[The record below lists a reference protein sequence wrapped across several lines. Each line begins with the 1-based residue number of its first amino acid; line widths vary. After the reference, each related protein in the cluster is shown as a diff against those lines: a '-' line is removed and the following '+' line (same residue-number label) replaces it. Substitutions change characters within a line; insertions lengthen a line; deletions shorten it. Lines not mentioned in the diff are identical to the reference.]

1 METKQNTYTEDEIDL
16 RELLKTIM
24 DRKLFIIVFTSIITI
39 GAIIWAF
46 TRTPIYEV
54 KSNIQIG
61 FIGKNLIANPE
72 TLIKTANLVFHV
84 GEKISTKKKF
94 VSKVSSISTVK
105 KLKNFVEIKTQ
116 AISNDEALKKNK
128 EVVTYI
134 KNRYKSKIDQ
144 FILSNSNNI
153 KATEV
158 KIKALKN
165 LETKNLQQQ
174 IELLKT
180 QKIVK
185 IDEKIKFYGK
195 IKMDTL
201 VQKIKFYTDKLKEY
215 TKSVNQ
221 LYKNSKDTKNTTIL
235 AISSL
240 QMVNYQNLML
250 AAQNKIVDFKEE
262 IKLINIETIPNLQ
275 REKKNIKNVTIRNL
289 PFKMDNILNIKIL
302 NLQKET
308 KNINNVATIRKL
320 EYRLKVELPNKKVKL
335 FEQIQRYKFQNS
347 KQNVQNS
354 KVIGGYIV
362 KDYPVKPKKKLIIV
376 VAFITGLILSIFII
390 FFLDFIRQDEDK

>member
-1 METKQNTYTEDEIDL
+1 
-16 RELLKTIM
+16 
-24 DRKLFIIVFTSIITI
+24 
-39 GAIIWAF
+39 
-46 TRTPIYEV
+46 
-54 KSNIQIG
+54 
-61 FIGKNLIANPE
+61 
-72 TLIKTANLVFHV
+72 
-84 GEKISTKKKF
+84 
-94 VSKVSSISTVK
+94 
-105 KLKNFVEIKTQ
+105 VEIKTQ

-134 KNRYKSKIDQ
+134 KNKYKSKIDQ

-185 IDEKIKFYGK
+185 IDEKIKILKNQDIKNLQQQIELLKTQKIVKIDEKIKILKNQDIKNLQQQIELLKTQKIVKIDEKIKFYEK

-201 VQKIKFYTDKLKEY
+201 VQKIKFYTDKLKKY

-221 LYKNSKDTKNTTIL
+221 LYKNSKDTKDTTIL
-235 AISSL
+235 TISSL

-275 REKKNIKNVTIRNL
+275 REKKEYQKCYHKKIR
-289 PFKMDNILNIKIL
+289 
-302 NLQKET
+302 
-308 KNINNVATIRKL
+308 V
-320 EYRLKVELPNKKVKL
+320 
-335 FEQIQRYKFQNS
+335 
-347 KQNVQNS
+347 
-354 KVIGGYIV
+354 
-362 KDYPVKPKKKLIIV
+362 
-376 VAFITGLILSIFII
+376 
-390 FFLDFIRQDEDK
+390 